1 LDWVITMADK
11 LVTIAEYMDSMQA
24 EFARQVLEDFEIRA
38 VVVGGNF
45 ADLNMMPT
53 MPLVKLQV
61 PESKAEE
68 AKQILEEQQEGREPE
83 DYEVMDNSDDI
94 DEPYEPDEE
103 EK

>member
-1 LDWVITMADK
+1 MADK
-11 LVTIAEYMDSMQA
+11 LVTIAEYEGSLPA
-24 EFARQVLEDFEIRA
+24 EMAKQVLEDFGIQS
-38 VVVGGNF
+38 VIVGGNF

-53 MPLVKLQV
+53 LSLVKLQV

-83 DYEVMDNSDDI
+83 DYEVMDDSEEV
-94 DEPYEPDEE
+94 DEPYEPGEEE

>member
-1 LDWVITMADK
+1 MADK
-11 LVTIAEYMDSMQA
+11 LVTIAEYEGSMPA
-24 EFARQVLEDFEIRA
+24 EMAKQVLNDFGIHS
-38 VVVGGNF
+38 VIVGGNF

-53 MPLVKLQV
+53 LSLVKLQV
-61 PESKAEE
+61 LESNAEE

-83 DYEVMDNSDDI
+83 DYEVMDDSEEV

>member
-1 LDWVITMADK
+1 VIIMADK
-11 LVTIAEYMDSMQA
+11 LVTIAEYENSMPA
-24 EFARQVLEDFEIRA
+24 EMAKQVLEDFGIPA
-38 VVVGGNF
+38 LIVGGNF

-53 MPLVKLQV
+53 MSLVKLQV
-61 PESKAEE
+61 PESKADE

-83 DYEVMDNSDDI
+83 DYEVMDESEED